1 MTRMASD
8 AEGRARHAR
17 PVLAGRN
24 LDEVKAV
31 ADPLGLSAQPSI
43 VYFVVARSGPPEAE
57 RAVTSPILPYD
68 NRSMA
73 RRSVNLA
80 SPCCKPGKPLPL
92 TH

>member
-17 PVLAGRN
+17 PILAGRN

-43 VYFVVARSGPPEAE
+43 VYLSSALRHA
-57 RAVTSPILPYD
+57 
-68 NRSMA
+68 
-73 RRSVNLA
+73 
-80 SPCCKPGKPLPL
+80 
-92 TH
+92 